1 MTEASTRLPP
11 VRILIVDDDAGQ
23 RTMLQALFASASY
36 EATIATGF
44 REGVERLRQHPA
56 GFDVVLTDLMMPDG
70 SGLELLRE
78 ARAMTFAPEVLVM
91 TAYSSVD
98 GALDAMRA
106 GAYDFLTK
114 PVRTGELRA
123 LVDRAADKLRLRLEN
138 RRLHASVQRRESPSL
153 VGRSASM
160 EQLRELID
168 RVAQAKANVLI
179 TGENGSGKEAVAR
192 AIHRASARAREPFVV
207 VHCGAIPEAL
217 LESELF
223 GHDKGAFTGAV
234 AKTKGLVREAAGGT
248 IFFDEIGELPL
259 AMQVKVLRVLQEK
272 TVRAVGA
279 TTEESVDIRVLAA
292 TNRPVEEDVRAG
304 RLRQDLYY
312 RLNVLRIEVP
322 PLRDR
327 RDDVAPL
334 ALHFMDRA
342 SREQGRTVRSISP
355 DAQRALDGY
364 AYPGNIRELENIIE
378 RAVALG
384 TGPVIGLGDL
394 PVEVAGAAA
403 LPTAALAQ
411 LPEAGLAL
419 DDVLGELERRL
430 LLQALARTEGNRTEA
445 ARLLQVTFRSLRYR
459 LKKHGL
465 AHPGD
470 DDGTGPNG
478 SPEGDG
484 D

>member
-1 MTEASTRLPP
+1 MSDSSRLPP

-23 RTMLQALFASASY
+23 RAMLQALFSSSSY
-36 EATIATGF
+36 EATMATGF
-44 REGVERLRQHPA
+44 GEGLERLRQDPR
-56 GFDVVLTDLMMPDG
+56 GFDVVLCDLMMPDG
-70 SGLELLRE
+70 SGLDLLRE
-78 ARAMTFAPEVLVM
+78 ARSMPFAPEVLVM

-123 LVDRAADKLRLRLEN
+123 LVDRAADKVRLRLEN
-138 RRLHASVQRRESPSL
+138 RRLHASVERLGAPSL
-153 VGRSASM
+153 VGRSSAA
-160 EQLRELID
+160 EELRELID
-168 RVAQAKANVLI
+168 RVARAKANVLI

-192 AIHRASARAREPFVV
+192 AVHRASPRAREPFVV
-207 VHCGAIPEAL
+207 VHCGAIPEPL

-234 AKTKGLVREAAGGT
+234 AKTRGLVREAAGGT

-259 AMQVKVLRVLQEK
+259 TMQVKLLRVLQEK
-272 TVRAVGA
+272 SVRAVGS
-279 TTEESVDIRVLAA
+279 THEESVDIRVLAA
-292 TNRPVEEDVRAG
+292 TNRPVEDDVKSG
-304 RLRQDLYY
+304 RFRQDLYY
-312 RLNVLRIEVP
+312 RLNVLRVEVP
-322 PLRDR
+322 PLRAR
-327 RDDVAPL
+327 RDDIAPL
-334 ALHFMDRA
+334 ALHFTDRA
-342 SREQGRTVRSISP
+342 SREQGRTVRGIAP
-355 DAQRALDGY
+355 DAQRALDAY
-364 AYPGNIRELENIIE
+364 DYPGNVRELENIIE

-419 DDVLGELERRL
+419 DDVLNELERRL
-430 LLQALARTEGNRTEA
+430 LLQAVARTEGNRTEA
-445 ARLLQVTFRSLRYR
+445 ARLLRITFRSLRYR

-465 AHPGD
+465 AHPSD
-470 DDGTGPNG
+470 DEGFGPNG
-478 SPEGDG
+478 APENESD
-484 D
+484 

>member
-1 MTEASTRLPP
+1 MTDTARLPP

-23 RTMLQALFASASY
+23 RAMLQALFASAAY
-36 EATIATGF
+36 EATVATGF
-44 REGVERLRQHPA
+44 REGVERLRQHPE

-70 SGLELLRE
+70 SGLQLLRE
-78 ARAMTFAPEVLVM
+78 ARALPFAPEVLVM

-98 GALDAMRA
+98 GALEAMRA

-114 PVRTGELRA
+114 PVRTAELRA

-138 RRLHASVQRRESPSL
+138 RSLHASVQRRESRSL
-153 VGRSASM
+153 VGRSVAM

-168 RVAQAKANVLI
+168 RVAQAKANVLV
-179 TGENGSGKEAVAR
+179 TGENGVGKEAVAR
-192 AIHRASARAREPFVV
+192 AIHQASPRAREPFVV

-259 AMQVKVLRVLQEK
+259 AMQVKLLRVLQEK

-279 TTEESVDIRVLAA
+279 SHEESVDVRVLAA
-292 TNRPVEEDVRAG
+292 TNRHVEEDVKAG
-304 RLRQDLYY
+304 RFRQDLYY
-312 RLNVLRIEVP
+312 RLNVLRIDVP
-322 PLRDR
+322 PLRER
-327 RDDVAPL
+327 RDDIAPL

-342 SREQGRTVRSISP
+342 SREQGRVVRGIAP

-364 AYPGNIRELENIIE
+364 GYPGNIRELENIVE

-419 DDVLGELERRL
+419 DDVLNELERRL

-445 ARLLQVTFRSLRYR
+445 ARLLRITFRSLRYR
-459 LKKHGL
+459 LKKQGL
-465 AHPGD
+465 AHPSD
-470 DDGTGPNG
+470 DDAGPNG
-478 SPEGDG
+478 SPESEQG
-484 D
+484 